1 MASTIA
7 ISDVEANAE
16 LIGAAAAFMSQL
28 EQPMEAAVR
37 ALEIGRE
44 AGVCTILNPAPANSL
59 PAERVVRLLRD
70 TKAVGTADRKVGRGH
85 A

>member
-1 MASTIA
+1 VASTIA

-44 AGVCTILNPAPANSL
+44 AGVCTILNAATPQGPL
-59 PAERVVRLLRD
+59 PDGVDLLSKPFD
-70 TKAVGTADRKVGRGH
+70 FADLAQKLRSVFGD
-85 A
+85 